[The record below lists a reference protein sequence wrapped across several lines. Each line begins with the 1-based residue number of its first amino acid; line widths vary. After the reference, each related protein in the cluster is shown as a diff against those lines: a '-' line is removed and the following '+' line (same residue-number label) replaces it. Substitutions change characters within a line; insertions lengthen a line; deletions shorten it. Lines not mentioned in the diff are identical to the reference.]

1 MVKNGRRKGCQL
13 YKCKSCGR
21 RFVGGNRLKAND
33 IISDYVEH
41 KMTLSELSSKYHKSV
56 STIQRRLR
64 QMRHVHVISKH
75 KDVTV
80 QMDTTY
86 WGRNFGLMVIRDAV
100 RGKILWHKYVR
111 HETIA
116 DYVEGVGWL
125 EKNGFTVYGIVC
137 DGLRGLFQAL
147 SRYPVQMCQVHQQRI
162 VRTYLTRNPELEASR
177 ELLALSKRLT
187 VSEKG
192 TFMEELNTW
201 SRKWSWFLSE
211 RSVEKTTGKTHF
223 THKTLR
229 SAYLSLKR
237 NMPYLWTY
245 QDHPNLGIP
254 NTNNALEGTFTDI
267 KSKLRAHSGIK
278 KANRLRFLDEYI
290 SRHYY

>member
-116 DYVEGVGWL
+116 DYVPGPSAENCAHILDAEPGIGSVTGTVGL
-125 EKNGFTVYGIVC
+125 
-137 DGLRGLFQAL
+137 
-147 SRYPVQMCQVHQQRI
+147 VQ
-162 VRTYLTRNPELEASR
+162 
-177 ELLALSKRLT
+177 
-187 VSEKG
+187 
-192 TFMEELNTW
+192 
-201 SRKWSWFLSE
+201 
-211 RSVEKTTGKTHF
+211 
-223 THKTLR
+223 
-229 SAYLSLKR
+229 
-237 NMPYLWTY
+237 
-245 QDHPNLGIP
+245 
-254 NTNNALEGTFTDI
+254 
-267 KSKLRAHSGIK
+267 
-278 KANRLRFLDEYI
+278 KADRQ
-290 SRHYY
+290 